1 MDPLVTCRDVDK
13 VLHLDIKPVPDDRR
27 RICFPKRDTTTT
39 NICYDEIE
47 NLIYET
53 GIVDDTRLKVDDLKD
68 SYCIS
73 YIADNAT
80 EPRYCV
86 NI

>member
-1 MDPLVTCRDVDK
+1 M
-13 VLHLDIKPVPDDRR
+13 PDDRR

-39 NICYDEIE
+39 NICYDETE
-47 NLIYET
+47 NLIYKMEN
-53 GIVDDTRLKVDDLKD
+53 IDDTRLKVDDLRE

-86 NI
+86 NTL